1 MTVFHPFQPESM
13 SAARPLLH
21 GDELA
26 LGLSLHWRG

>member
-1 MTVFHPFQPESM
+1 MVVFHPFQPKVM
-13 SAARPLLH
+13 SAARMLLH